1 MLLNVIHLEK
11 IYGQGGNATTALRD
25 VTFQAEAGE
34 FVAIMGESG
43 SGKSTLLNIIATLD
57 KATGG
62 QVFLND
68 QSLAALGES
77 DLAAFRRQELGFVF
91 QDFNMLDTFT
101 NRDNILLPLVLSNMD
116 YPEMERRLAKIAPLL
131 GIEDLLDKYPYQI
144 SGGQQQRVAIGRAII
159 TQPSLILADEPTG
172 ALDSKNSEAI
182 MKLFTQLNQQ
192 GMTIF
197 MVTHSLRYAA
207 YAKRVLFIKDGVVY
221 HEIYRG
227 EDSLAD
233 FQEKIANS
241 LSFLNREEV

>member
-25 VTFQAEAGE
+25 VIFQAEAGE

-62 QVFLND
+62 QVFLNG

-77 DLAAFRRQELGFVF
+77 DLAAFRRKELGFVF
-91 QDFNMLDTFT
+91 QDFNMLNTFT

-197 MVTHSLRYAA
+197 MVTHSLRCAA

-241 LSFLNREEV
+241 LSFLNREEG